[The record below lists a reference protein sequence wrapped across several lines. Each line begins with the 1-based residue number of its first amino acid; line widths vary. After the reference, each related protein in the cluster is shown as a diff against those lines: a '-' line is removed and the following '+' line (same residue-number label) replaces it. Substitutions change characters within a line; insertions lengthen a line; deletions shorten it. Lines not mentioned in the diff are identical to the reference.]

1 MERGGGGREVE
12 RGGEGREV
20 VQCCMVFQHQCTIEY
35 TAQVDMIQSCFA
47 LHTSTVGVLCTWTCW
62 LRTCVRTYYS
72 SQVRPYV
79 QDDIQPLLVFL
90 NPKSGGSQGVK
101 VMQTFQ
107 SLLNPR
113 QVFDL
118 TKGGPLFG

>member
-1 MERGGGGREVE
+1 MWQFLLGGEGEREGGREGGREVH
-12 RGGEGREV
+12 V
-20 VQCCMVFQHQCTIEY
+20 HVCLNFNALFLYTVQVAYTSPWSRCTY
-35 TAQVDMIQSCFA
+35 AHF
-47 LHTSTVGVLCTWTCW
+47 
-62 LRTCVRTYYS
+62 S
-72 SQVRPYV
+72 SQVRPLV
-79 QDDIQPLLVFL
+79 QDDIQPLLVFV
-90 NPKSGGSQGVK
+90 NPKSGGNQGVK